1 MRGKGI
7 KGKVAVIL
15 LILFVATLCII
26 LKTCQ
31 KTISIKQAPE
41 IKLYLSRENCIAK
54 LPLEEYIMGVVA
66 AEMPAS
72 FGLEALKAQAV
83 CARSYTLRRLLIP
96 KSYPLG
102 ADVTDDIY
110 NCQAYIAQSEFQ
122 SRNPK
127 NYKILWDKI
136 SSAVQETSGQVMV
149 YNGEVIDALYH
160 STCGGQTESAAN
172 AWSRDIPYLRSVD
185 CDYCKESKYYET
197 RQVFTIQDIQKRTGI
212 KAQNPL
218 TLAISEKTSSGRV
231 KRLKINQFSISGE
244 KFRQALNLPSTS
256 WNFES
261 AQGKLIVTSRGY
273 GHGLGLCQYGA
284 NGMAKRGKSYREILW
299 RYYRHFEFY
308 QIQWKTD

>member
-1 MRGKGI
+1 MRGRGVKRKLAAICLIVFVVIIGI
-7 KGKVAVIL
+7 SI
-15 LILFVATLCII
+15 
-26 LKTCQ
+26 KTCQ
-31 KTISIKQAPE
+31 KTISIKQTPE
-41 IKLYLSRENCIAK
+41 IKLYLSRKNCIVN
-54 LPLEEYIMGVVA
+54 LPLEEYITGVVA
-66 AEMPAS
+66 AEMPAN
-72 FGLEALKAQAV
+72 FDEEALKAQAV

-127 NYKILWDKI
+127 NYRILWDKI
-136 SSAVQETSGQVMV
+136 SRAVQETSGQVMV

-160 STCGGQTESAAN
+160 STCGGQTESAVD

-185 CDYCKESKYYET
+185 CDYCKQSKYYET
-197 RQVFTIQDIQKRTGI
+197 CQVFTIQDIQNKTGI

-218 TLAISEKTSSGRV
+218 TLGISEKTPSGRV

-244 KFRQALNLPSTS
+244 KFRQALNLPSTG

-284 NGMAKRGKSYREILW
+284 NGMAQRGKSYREIL
-299 RYYRHFEFY
+299 RHYYRHFEFY
-308 QIQWKTD
+308 QLQWKTD